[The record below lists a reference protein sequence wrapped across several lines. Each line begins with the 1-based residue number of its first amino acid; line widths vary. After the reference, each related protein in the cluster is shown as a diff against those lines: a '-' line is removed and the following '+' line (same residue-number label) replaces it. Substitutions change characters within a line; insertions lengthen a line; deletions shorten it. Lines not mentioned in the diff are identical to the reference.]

1 MKKREIKPLPFIA
14 YYLPVLALVLIGLGD
29 AIYLSISHYRNYT
42 DIGYKS
48 FCAVSKAINCDTVS
62 QSPYSILFQ
71 LPVAI
76 WGILGYLFVLGL
88 VIFAWRFRHGKKYIW
103 PTLFFISLVYSIDS
117 IVLALISSQIIKSY
131 CIMCILSWAVNL
143 SLLFYSWLVFRRF
156 EKESLFVGLKNDIKK
171 YAIHTRQVI
180 AFLSIFAAVTGGVFL
195 AVPKYWNL
203 ELALPSI
210 DISTGLTEDGYPW
223 IGAEN
228 PELTIIEF
236 SDYQCFQCKKMH
248 FYIRQLVA
256 EHPNKLRLI
265 HRQFPMDHLVNPIV
279 KDPFHVGS
287 GKLALLALFAL
298 EKNKFWMVNDKLFQL
313 SKTEKSFNL
322 RHVAAEA
329 GFDVVEFATSIN
341 RPHIQAEL
349 IEDIQ
354 AGLELG
360 ITGTPGF
367 VIDDNVF
374 LGSIPD
380 KYLSVFD

>member
-14 YYLPVLALVLIGLGD
+14 YYFPVLIIVLIGLGD
-29 AIYLSISHYRNYT
+29 ATYLSISHCRNYT

-76 WGILGYLFVLGL
+76 WGILGYLFVLCL
-88 VIFAWRFRHGKKYIW
+88 VIFAWRFRRGKKYIW
-103 PTLFFISLVYSIDS
+103 PTLFFISLVYSIGS
-117 IVLALISSQIIKSY
+117 IALALVSSLIIRSY

-143 SLLFYSWLVFRRF
+143 ALLFYSWLIFRRF
-156 EKESLFVGLKNDIKK
+156 EKESLFVGLKNDIKN

-180 AFLSIFAAVTGGVFL
+180 TFLSTFAVVTVFVFL
-195 AVPKYWNL
+195 AVPEYWNF
-203 ELALPSI
+203 ELVLPSI
-210 DISTGLTEDGYPW
+210 YIPTGLTKEGYPW

-248 FYIRQLVA
+248 FYLRQLIA
-256 EHPNKLRLI
+256 ENPNKLRLI

-287 GKLALLALFAL
+287 GKLSLLALFAL

-322 RHVAAEA
+322 RKIAAEA
-329 GFDVVEFATSIN
+329 GFNVFEFAASIN
-341 RPHIQAEL
+341 RPHIQAKL
-349 IEDIQ
+349 IEDIRD
-354 AGLELG
+354 GLELG

-367 VIDDNVF
+367 VIEGNVF

-380 KYLSVFD
+380 KYLSGY

>member
-76 WGILGYLFVLGL
+76 WGILGYLFVLCL

-117 IVLALISSQIIKSY
+117 IVLALISSLIIKSY

-143 SLLFYSWLVFRRF
+143 SLLFYSWLIFRRF
-156 EKESLFVGLKNDIKK
+156 EKESLFVGLKNDIRK

-210 DISTGLTEDGYPW
+210 DIPTGLTEEGYPW